1 MPRVSMRKLILIAL
15 VLVVGYGWVSGG
27 ARVPPTGDVQVPDST
42 GAGDKVMARLFSD
55 RRSSVQVQGTGV
67 VTKLLPDD
75 NDGNRHQRFIVKL
88 ASGQTLLIAHNIDQ
102 AARIEGLKPGDRVEF
117 SGEYEWNP
125 QGGVIHWTHRDPAG
139 LHPPGWIRH
148 KGRTYG

>member
-1 MPRVSMRKLILIAL
+1 MKKFILVAAIL
-15 VLVVGYGWVSGG
+15 VAAYFGLTGNS
-27 ARVPPTGDVQVPDST
+27 RVPTESRPVQDST
-42 GAGDKVMARLFSD
+42 VASDKVLATLFSE
-55 RRSSVQVQGTGV
+55 RKSSVQVQGAGV

-117 SGEYEWNP
+117 NGEYEWNH

-139 LHPPGWIRH
+139 RHLPGWIRH

>member
-1 MPRVSMRKLILIAL
+1 MKKIILIAAIL
-15 VLVVGYGWVSGG
+15 VAAYFGLAGNS
-27 ARVPPTGDVQVPDST
+27 RVPTGNLPVHDST
-42 GAGDKVMARLFSD
+42 VASDKVLASLFSE
-55 RRSSVQVQGTGV
+55 RKSSIQVQGAGV

-75 NDGNRHQRFIVKL
+75 NDGNRHQRFIVRL

-117 SGEYEWNP
+117 NGEYEWNH

-139 LHPPGWIRH
+139 RHLPGWIRH

>member
-1 MPRVSMRKLILIAL
+1 MVRVSMKKLILIAA
-15 VLVVGYGWVSGG
+15 VLVAAYLGVTNTV
-27 ARVPPTGDVQVPDST
+27 RVPEAS
-42 GAGDKVMARLFSD
+42 DKVLASLFSE
-55 RRSSVQVQGTGV
+55 RRSSVQVQGSGV

-88 ASGQTLLIAHNIDQ
+88 SSGQTLLIAHNIDQ

-117 SGEYEWNP
+117 SGEYEWNK

-139 LHPPGWIRH
+139 RHRPGWIRH